1 MLLKELYEEE
11 ARPWKLGIG
20 TKVQGKREIKT
31 IPKTDEETI
40 VTFSDEEGGDERTC
54 GMKDGEENQQD
65 KENWYDL
72 SKRSVAVPGDAIIK
86 ENF

>member
-1 MLLKELYEEE
+1 M
-11 ARPWKLGIG
+11 
-20 TKVQGKREIKT
+20 T
-31 IPKTDEETI
+31 IPKTDEETF
-40 VTFSDEEGGDERTC
+40 VTFSDEEGDERTC

-65 KENWYDL
+65 EENWYDI